1 MATQE
6 EQLVMAWDE
15 AGAVLSGSA
24 FNSVINELVER
35 AFQTFVNTEPADK
48 DKREY
53 AYNHYRALVDVVDTL
68 KQRVQVRD
76 SIIEQQNGD
85 NSQEETAPWTTSK
98 M

>member
-1 MATQE
+1 MPNQE
-6 EQLVMAWDE
+6 EQLVMAGDE
-15 AGAVLSGSA
+15 AGALLSGSA

-85 NSQEETAPWTTSK
+85 NSQEEPAP
-98 M
+98 

>member
-6 EQLVMAWDE
+6 EQLVMAGDE

-35 AFQTFVNTEPADK
+35 TFQTFVNTDPADK
-48 DKREY
+48 CKREY

-85 NSQEETAPWTTSK
+85 NSQEETAP
-98 M
+98 

>member
-1 MATQE
+1 MPTQE
-6 EQLVMAWDE
+6 EQLVMAGDE
-15 AGAVLSGSA
+15 AGAVLNGSA

-76 SIIEQQNGD
+76 SIVEQQNGD
-85 NSQEETAPWTTSK
+85 NSQEETAP
-98 M
+98 

>member
-1 MATQE
+1 MPNQE
-6 EQLVMAWDE
+6 EQLVMAGDE
-15 AGAVLSGSA
+15 AGAVLNGSA

-85 NSQEETAPWTTSK
+85 NSQEETAP
-98 M
+98 

>member
-1 MATQE
+1 MPTQE
-6 EQLVMAWDE
+6 EQLVMAGDE

-35 AFQTFVNTEPADK
+35 SFQTFVNTEPADK

-76 SIIEQQNGD
+76 SIVEQQNGD
-85 NSQEETAPWTTSK
+85 TSQEEPAP
-98 M
+98 

>member
-1 MATQE
+1 MPTQE
-6 EQLVMAWDE
+6 EQLVMAGDE

-35 AFQTFVNTEPADK
+35 SFQTFVNTEPADK

-85 NSQEETAPWTTSK
+85 NSQEETAP
-98 M
+98 

>member
-1 MATQE
+1 MSTQE
-6 EQLVMAWDE
+6 EQLVVAGDE

-35 AFQTFVNTEPADK
+35 TFQTFVNTEPADK
-48 DKREY
+48 DKREQ

-76 SIIEQQNGD
+76 SIVEQQNGD
-85 NSQEETAPWTTSK
+85 NSQEETAP
-98 M
+98 

>member
-1 MATQE
+1 MPTQE
-6 EQLVMAWDE
+6 EQLVMAGDE

-76 SIIEQQNGD
+76 SIVEQQNGD
-85 NSQEETAPWTTSK
+85 NSQEETAP
-98 M
+98 

>member
-6 EQLVMAWDE
+6 EQLVMAGDE

-35 AFQTFVNTEPADK
+35 SFQTFVNTEPADK

-85 NSQEETAPWTTSK
+85 NSQEETAP
-98 M
+98 

>member
-6 EQLVMAWDE
+6 EQLVMAGDE

-85 NSQEETAPWTTSK
+85 NSEETAP
-98 M
+98 